1 MNKYTHRKTVISAII
16 ICIYCIY
23 VIRLFYIQVLDDSFQ
38 VKAMLN
44 SQRIA
49 TQYPARG
56 LVFDRNGNLLV
67 ENQPAYDLMVIPRQV
82 KPFDTTELVRI
93 LGIEKE
99 TLVKSLKKCRRY
111 SPYKA
116 SILISQITANKYA
129 VLQEKLY
136 KYSGFFMQTRTLR
149 KYNVSHSADV
159 FGYIGEVSQAQIDR
173 DSTYT
178 MGDYIGISGLERT
191 YEKVLRGT
199 KGEKILLVDNYNR
212 IKGSYKD
219 GEYDKPAV
227 VGQNI
232 TTTLDINLQEYAY
245 KLMKNKRGG
254 IVAIEPSTGEILL
267 KVSSPG
273 YDPQLMVGLE
283 RGKNFRKLNSDPNT
297 PLIDRTVSGCY
308 PPGSTFKT
316 LQALYGLKKGLV
328 TPETCFECFGKSR
341 TYIGSSPMGCHNH
354 ASPLNLYQAIQQSC
368 NPYFVNVWRRILED
382 QKYKNVRDAYI
393 DWREFICSF
402 GLGSRICPD
411 FTNENSGSV
420 PSPSLY
426 DHKFRT
432 KDWRWSYITSLSI
445 GQGELELT
453 PLQITNMACALA
465 NRGYYMTP
473 HIVRPLQGIDH
484 QITKHTIDCDS
495 KYFDIVIE
503 GMAMAA
509 TGGTARGAAIDS
521 VIFCGKTGTA
531 QNPHGEDHSIFMAF
545 APKDNPRIAIGIY
558 IENGGFGAQYA
569 VPIGGLIMEKYLKGK
584 ISPRKKAI
592 EERMINAN
600 LLSPE
605 KPRQEKTANTPGST
619 EKKQ

>member
-23 VIRLFYIQVLDDSFQ
+23 VIRLFYMQVLDDSFQ

-273 YDPQLMVGLE
+273 YDPQLMIGLE

-308 PPGSTFKT
+308 PPGST
-316 LQALYGLKKGLV
+316 LK
-328 TPETCFECFGKSR
+328 
-341 TYIGSSPMGCHNH
+341 
-354 ASPLNLYQAIQQSC
+354 
-368 NPYFVNVWRRILED
+368 PYR
-382 QKYKNVRDAYI
+382 
-393 DWREFICSF
+393 
-402 GLGSRICPD
+402 P
-411 FTNENSGSV
+411 FT
-420 PSPSLY
+420 
-426 DHKFRT
+426 D
-432 KDWRWSYITSLSI
+432 
-445 GQGELELT
+445 
-453 PLQITNMACALA
+453 
-465 NRGYYMTP
+465 
-473 HIVRPLQGIDH
+473 
-484 QITKHTIDCDS
+484 
-495 KYFDIVIE
+495 
-503 GMAMAA
+503 
-509 TGGTARGAAIDS
+509 
-521 VIFCGKTGTA
+521 
-531 QNPHGEDHSIFMAF
+531 
-545 APKDNPRIAIGIY
+545 
-558 IENGGFGAQYA
+558 
-569 VPIGGLIMEKYLKGK
+569 
-584 ISPRKKAI
+584 
-592 EERMINAN
+592 
-600 LLSPE
+600 
-605 KPRQEKTANTPGST
+605 
-619 EKKQ
+619 